1 MIVYLAHWDWILTQS
16 RKDIVS
22 NINDSK
28 FMAICP
34 INENEIELES
44 YYQEIIDWKIDRN
57 KIFDFWGIKNLRN
70 IIKDLNSDDIVH
82 VFTLKS
88 GLLFAFANLFR
99 NNKTKN
105 ILTITGLGYLF
116 SNNFKAKILKIL
128 LSFFITH
135 LINKNF
141 DFLMYQN
148 GEDQK
153 TFNNYSKYNGES
165 FIIPTSGITVKE
177 LELKKEYRNSNLKVI
192 MATRLI
198 NDKGIFEYL
207 ELANL
212 MKDSDFE
219 FYLAGDLDNGNPDSL
234 SESQLNEIKNSNFIN
249 YLGHID
255 IKKELQ
261 NFDINIVMSKYEGS
275 SRILL
280 ESLYVGLIC
289 LSNNIPGTSEV
300 SSKFRNSFF
309 IDENKGKIYF
319 SSNMN
324 SKTVTLKY
332 VSDSLGTDDEMRAHK
347 FAEEAMYK
355 WIAHAILSTRINVP
369 EYIVARFKKER
380 FAEVRKA
387 KLRLSN
393 IKLEEITQVM
403 RGKSKHIKH

>member
-1 MIVYLAHWDWILTQS
+1 MLTILTLKMLLMIVYLAHWDWILTQS

-34 INENEIELES
+34 IDQNEDELAN
-44 YYQEIIDWKIDRN
+44 YYKEAIDWKVNRN

-70 IIKDLNSDDIVH
+70 IIKHFSSDDIVH

-116 SNNFKAKILKIL
+116 SDNFKAKILKL
-128 LSFFITH
+128 LLGFFIKR

-148 GEDQK
+148 GEDRK

-165 FIIPTSGITVKE
+165 YIIPTSGITVKE

-198 NDKGIFEYL
+198 NDKGISEYL

-212 MKDSDFE
+212 MKDSDFK
-219 FYLAGDLDNGNPDSL
+219 FYLAGDLDKGNPDSI
-234 SESQLNEIKNSNFIN
+234 SKSQLDEIKNSNLIN

-255 IKKELQ
+255 IKKELH

-289 LSNNIPGTSEV
+289 LSNNIPGTTELN
-300 SSKFRNSFF
+300 SKFSNTFF
-309 IDENKGKIYF
+309 IDDNNIQEFRRNLDEIINYDAFSDNTQNIHFEKGAKYNRELINENYTSVKIADAYNKIYRY
-319 SSNMN
+319 
-324 SKTVTLKY
+324 L
-332 VSDSLGTDDEMRAHK
+332 R
-347 FAEEAMYK
+347 
-355 WIAHAILSTRINVP
+355 
-369 EYIVARFKKER
+369 KEIESYR
-380 FAEVRKA
+380 SEF
-387 KLRLSN
+387 
-393 IKLEEITQVM
+393 I
-403 RGKSKHIKH
+403 

>member
-1 MIVYLAHWDWILTQS
+1 MLTILTLKMLLMIVYLAHWDWILTQS

-34 INENEIELES
+34 IDKYQIELEN
-44 YYQEIIDWKIDRN
+44 YYEESINWKINRN
-57 KIFDFWGIKNLRN
+57 KIFDFWGIKNLRK
-70 IIKDLNSDDIVH
+70 IIKNLNSEDIVH

-116 SNNFKAKILKIL
+116 SDSFKAKILKIL

-148 GEDQK
+148 IEDQK
-153 TFNNYSKYNGES
+153 TFNNYSKYIGES
-165 FIIPTSGITVKE
+165 YIIPTSGITVKE
-177 LELKKEYRNSNLKVI
+177 LQIKKEYRNSNLKII

-212 MKDSDFE
+212 MKDSDFK
-219 FYLAGDLDNGNPDSL
+219 FYLAGDVDKGNPDSL
-234 SESQLNEIKNSNFIN
+234 SKSQLDEIKNNKYIN

-255 IKKELQ
+255 IKRDLH
-261 NFDINIVMSKYEGS
+261 NYDINIVMSKYEGS

-280 ESLYVGLIC
+280 ESLYIGLIC
-289 LSNNIPGTSEV
+289 LSNNIPGTIELG
-300 SSKFRNSFF
+300 SKFSNSFF
-309 IDENKGKIYF
+309 IDDNNIREFKEKLNEIINYDVFLDDSQNSFFGKGAEYNRELINKNYTSVKIATAYNKIYQF
-319 SSNMN
+319 
-324 SKTVTLKY
+324 
-332 VSDSLGTDDEMRAHK
+332 
-347 FAEEAMYK
+347 
-355 WIAHAILSTRINVP
+355 
-369 EYIVARFKKER
+369 
-380 FAEVRKA
+380 
-387 KLRLSN
+387 LR
-393 IKLEEITQVM
+393 EEIESY
-403 RGKSKHIKH
+403 KSEFI

>member
-1 MIVYLAHWDWILTQS
+1 MLTILTLKMLLMIVYLAHWDWILTQS

-34 INENEIELES
+34 FDQNENELGN
-44 YYQEIIDWKIDRN
+44 YYKETIDWKLNRN

-88 GLLFAFANLFR
+88 GILFAFANLFR

-116 SNNFKAKILKIL
+116 SDNFKAKILKIL
-128 LSFFITH
+128 LGFFIKR
-135 LINKNF
+135 LVNKNF

-153 TFNNYSKYNGES
+153 TFNNYSKYKGES
-165 FIIPTSGITVKE
+165 YIIPTSGIYVEEFKI
-177 LELKKEYRNSNLKVI
+177 KKEYRNSNLKII

-207 ELANL
+207 ELAKL

-219 FYLAGDLDNGNPDSL
+219 FYLAGDVDKGNPDSL
-234 SESQLNEIKNSNFIN
+234 SKSQLDEIKNNKSIN

-255 IKKELQ
+255 ISKELH
-261 NFDINIVMSKYEGS
+261 NYDVNLVMSKYEGS

-280 ESLYVGLIC
+280 ESLYIGLIC
-289 LSNNIPGTSEV
+289 ISNNIPGTTEL
-300 SSKFRNSFF
+300 SSKFSNSFF
-309 IDENKGKIYF
+309 VNDNNIQEFKRNLNEIINNDVFFDSTQNNFFGNGAQHNRDLINENYTSIKIATAYNKIYQ
-319 SSNMN
+319 
-324 SKTVTLKY
+324 Y
-332 VSDSLGTDDEMRAHK
+332 
-347 FAEEAMYK
+347 
-355 WIAHAILSTRINVP
+355 
-369 EYIVARFKKER
+369 
-380 FAEVRKA
+380 
-387 KLRLSN
+387 LRG
-393 IKLEEITQVM
+393 EIESYRSEFV
-403 RGKSKHIKH
+403 

>member
-1 MIVYLAHWDWILTQS
+1 MLTILTLKMLLMIVYLAHWDWILTQS

-34 INENEIELES
+34 IDENKIELEN
-44 YYQEIIDWKIDRN
+44 YYHKAVDWKLNRN
-57 KIFDFWGIKNLRN
+57 KIFDISGIKRLRK
-70 IIKDLNSDDIVH
+70 ITKSLNYDDIVH
-82 VFTLKS
+82 VYTLKS

-116 SNNFKAKILKIL
+116 SDNFKAKILKIL
-128 LSFFITH
+128 LGFFIKR
-135 LINKNF
+135 LVNKNF

-289 LSNNIPGTSEV
+289 LSNNIPGTSEL

-309 IDENKGKIYF
+309 IDENNIEEFKRNLDQIINHDAFSDSSQNIYFEEDAKYNRELIDENYTSIKIAAAYNKIYQYLRKEIE
-319 SSNMN
+319 S
-324 SKTVTLKY
+324 
-332 VSDSLGTDDEMRAHK
+332 
-347 FAEEAMYK
+347 YK
-355 WIAHAILSTRINVP
+355 SEFI
-369 EYIVARFKKER
+369 
-380 FAEVRKA
+380 
-387 KLRLSN
+387 
-393 IKLEEITQVM
+393 
-403 RGKSKHIKH
+403 

>member
-28 FMAICP
+28 FVAICP
-34 INENEIELES
+34 IDQNEIELEN
-44 YYQEIIDWKIDRN
+44 YYKETIEWKLNRN

-116 SNNFKAKILKIL
+116 SDNFKAKILKIL
-128 LSFFITH
+128 LGFFIKR
-135 LINKNF
+135 LVNKNF

-289 LSNNIPGTSEV
+289 LSNNIPGTSEL

-309 IDENKGKIYF
+309 IDENNIEEFKRSLDEIINHDAFTDNTQNILFGEDAKYNRELIDENYTSVKIAAAYNKIYRYLRKEIE
-319 SSNMN
+319 S
-324 SKTVTLKY
+324 
-332 VSDSLGTDDEMRAHK
+332 
-347 FAEEAMYK
+347 YK
-355 WIAHAILSTRINVP
+355 SEFI
-369 EYIVARFKKER
+369 
-380 FAEVRKA
+380 
-387 KLRLSN
+387 
-393 IKLEEITQVM
+393 
-403 RGKSKHIKH
+403 